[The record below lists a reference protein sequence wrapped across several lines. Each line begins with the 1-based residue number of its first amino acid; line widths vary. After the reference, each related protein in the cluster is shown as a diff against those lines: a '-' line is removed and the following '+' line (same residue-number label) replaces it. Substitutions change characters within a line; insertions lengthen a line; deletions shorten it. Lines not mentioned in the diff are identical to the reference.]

1 MPINKITEVKLKKE
15 IEKNPSVGQI
25 VPHPE

>member
-15 IEKNPSVGQI
+15 IEKKPAVGQI